1 MTQKRSDEN
10 MATPFLKVYDAF
22 LARITADEWT
32 LEEELAIV
40 ERDWQEL
47 LKMAIARFKYPR
59 VSLEFEEVSAADI
72 EDSAPQLKIYQFK
85 NDLTNAEIQVL
96 ATIMKH
102 EWIRRCVASW
112 EHIGTLYTS
121 KDFSAANHLDKL
133 NDLESNVRR
142 EVDEA
147 IDIYDKSRGNVPA
160 TIFRQ
165 LAGKRQSY

>member
-1 MTQKRSDEN
+1 

-59 VSLEFEEVSAADI
+59 VSLEFEEVSAADD
-72 EDSAPQLKIYQFK
+72 ENSPQLKIYQFVD
-85 NDLTNAEIQVL
+85 DLTNDEIQML
-96 ATIMKH
+96 AVFMKH
-102 EWIRRCVASW
+102 EWIKRCVASW
-112 EHIGTLYTS
+112 EHIGQLYTS

-133 NDLESNVRR
+133 NDLEANVLR
-142 EVDEA
+142 EVNKQQ
-147 IDIYDKSRGNVPA
+147 DIYDRSRTKRPA
-160 TIFRQ
+160 ELFKK
-165 LAGKRQSY
+165 LAGKKNAL

>member
-1 MTQKRSDEN
+1 MN

-59 VSLEFEEVSAADI
+59 VNLEFEEVSAADI
-72 EDSAPQLKIYQFK
+72 DDTAPQLKIYQFK

-96 ATIMKH
+96 ATYMKH
-102 EWIRRCVASW
+102 EWIKRCVASW
-112 EHIGTLYTS
+112 EHIGQLYTS
-121 KDFSAANHLDKL
+121 KDFSMANHLDKL
-133 NDLESNVRR
+133 NDMEKQVALEC
-142 EVDEA
+142 EGAKD
-147 IDIYDKSRGNVPA
+147 DYDKSRGNAPA
-160 TIFRQ
+160 DIFRK
-165 LAGKRQSY
+165 LAGKKQYS

>member
-1 MTQKRSDEN
+1 MK

-59 VSLEFEEVSAADI
+59 VKLDFEEVSAADI
-72 EDSAPQLKIYQFK
+72 DEDSPQLKIYQFK
-85 NDLTNAEIQVL
+85 EDLTNAEIQVL
-96 ATIMKH
+96 ATYMKH
-102 EWIRRCVASW
+102 EWIKRCVASW
-112 EHIGTLYTS
+112 EHIGQLYTS

-133 NDLESNVRR
+133 NDMERIVALEC
-142 EVDEA
+142 EGAKD
-147 IDIYDKSRGNVPA
+147 DYDKSRGNAPA
-160 TIFRQ
+160 DIFRK
-165 LAGKRQSY
+165 LAGKKQYN